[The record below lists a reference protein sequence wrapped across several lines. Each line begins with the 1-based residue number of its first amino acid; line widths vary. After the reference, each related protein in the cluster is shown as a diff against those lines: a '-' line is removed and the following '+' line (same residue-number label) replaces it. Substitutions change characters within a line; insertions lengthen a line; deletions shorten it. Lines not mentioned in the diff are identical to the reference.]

1 MPVPPIAVTADRRD
15 NGQTLAAVLK
25 ARLGLTWSQAKRAID
40 RRHVR
45 VGGQIVA
52 DAAFRVKTGKR
63 ITVAAG
69 VVEAR
74 SAVGARSAERG
85 VGSGKPKT
93 KTKPPLSGEA
103 KSSEPSAGRR

>member
-1 MPVPPIAVTADRRD
+1 MPVPPIVVNADRRD

-25 ARLGLTWSQAKRAID
+25 AHLGLTWTQAKRVID

-45 VGGQIVA
+45 VAGQIVA

-69 VVEAR
+69 VVEVR
-74 SAVGARSAERG
+74 SPSARSAERG
-85 VGSGKPKT
+85 VGSEKPKT
-93 KTKPPLSGEA
+93 KKTPV
-103 KSSEPSAGRR
+103 